1 MQATVEIDTEKAEQ
15 IHKVLEQ
22 SLESNDKIGY
32 RLDSSGDL
40 FKVKVDT
47 ESLGQL
53 RGCTDAVFRLA
64 TLSKKIF
71 ER

>member
-1 MQATVEIDTEKAEQ
+1 MQSSVQIETEHSEKIQ
-15 IHKVLEQ
+15 TVLEK
-22 SLESNDKIGY
+22 SLETNEKIGY
-32 RLDSSGDL
+32 RLESSSRLLQVDI
-40 FKVKVDT
+40 DT

-53 RGCTDAVFRLA
+53 RGCTDTVFRLA

>member
-1 MQATVEIDTEKAEQ
+1 MQASVEIDTENSER
-15 IHKVLEQ
+15 IEKVLEKR
-22 SLESNDKIGY
+22 LETNEKIGY
-32 RLDSSGDL
+32 RLDGSSDL
-40 FKVKVDT
+40 FQAEIDT

-53 RGCTDAVFRLA
+53 RGCTDTVFRLA

>member
-1 MQATVEIDTEKAEQ
+1 MQAAVEIDTDRAEK
-15 IHKVLEQ
+15 IHEVLEQ
-22 SLESNDKIGY
+22 SLESNEKIGY
-32 RLDSSGDL
+32 RLDSSGNL

>member
-15 IHKVLEQ
+15 IHKVLEK
-22 SLESNDKIGY
+22 SLESNEKIGY
-32 RLDSSGDL
+32 RLDSSDDL

-53 RGCTDAVFRLA
+53 RGCTDAEFRLA